1 MTRCGVVCDL
11 GIATEINKSIGE
23 ALRKKETLCQ
33 KCGIQTPVIRHS
45 ETFFCGKYQK
55 VGRKP
60 LIFGLENY
68 ALKFNFN
75 IILVKLILKSAVKIS
90 KTKVDF
96 IYKGRK

>member
-1 MTRCGVVCDL
+1 MTRCDVVCDL
-11 GIATEINKSIGE
+11 GTATEISKSIRE

-60 LIFGLENY
+60 LIFGLGNLHLE
-68 ALKFNFN
+68 
-75 IILVKLILKSAVKIS
+75 I
-90 KTKVDF
+90 
-96 IYKGRK
+96 